1 MAARTNRDR
10 LLTVAVGG
18 EIAPAVFGTNPYDIA
33 ADGRAIIVPGMGSV
47 NLNVRVGDPAL
58 GWAADH
64 VEPAVSARAKDDR
77 ENVGFCLLSCVGNR
91 ATVMSGEAK
100 GATGVVTGKH
110 GGIEHVMI
118 DFPGDVLERLAVGDK
133 IAVRAV
139 GQGLALNDL
148 PQVRLFNM
156 DPDFFERLNCGIA
169 GDRLRVPVAKTV
181 PAAVMGSGLGRDN
194 VYRGDYDI
202 QMFSPDV
209 VEQYGLASIRLGD
222 IVAII
227 DAEHSYGRI
236 YKTGAVSIGVVV
248 HGASVIAGHG
258 PGVSSL
264 MTSGDGKIEPVLD
277 PKANLADIL
286 ALR

>member
-1 MAARTNRDR
+1 MRTNRDR
-10 LLTVAVGG
+10 LLTVAIAG
-18 EIAPAVFGTNPYDIA
+18 EVAPAAFGMNPYDIT

-58 GWAADH
+58 GWVADH
-64 VEPAVSARAKDDR
+64 VEPAVSARAKDDK

-110 GGIEHVMI
+110 GGIEHVLI
-118 DFPGDVLERLAVGDK
+118 DFPGEVLERLAVGDK

-139 GQGLALNDL
+139 GQGLALSDL
-148 PQVRLFNM
+148 PQVRLFNL
-156 DPDFFERLNCGIA
+156 DPDFFERLNCESA
-169 GDRLRVPVAKTV
+169 GDRLRVPVAKIV

-202 QMFSPDV
+202 QMFSPDI
-209 VEQYGLASIRLGD
+209 VERHELANIRLGD

-236 YKTGAVSIGVVV
+236 YKTGAVSIGIVV
-248 HGASVIAGHG
+248 HGASAIAGHG

-264 MTSGDGKIEPVLD
+264 MTSGEGKIEPVLD
-277 PKANLADIL
+277 PRANLADVL